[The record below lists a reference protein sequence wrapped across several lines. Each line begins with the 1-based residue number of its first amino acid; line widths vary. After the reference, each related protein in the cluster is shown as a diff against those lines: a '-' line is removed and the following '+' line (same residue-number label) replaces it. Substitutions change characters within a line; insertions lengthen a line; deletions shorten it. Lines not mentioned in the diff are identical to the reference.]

1 MKKINRK
8 KYIKAVLIF
17 LLLIILFLLLQY
29 LYVKITN
36 PKVSLEKSDRGMVVK
51 YTIVDKE
58 LSKKYDTIDD
68 IMTKNIESLIYNSY
82 GFETLVKVND
92 TTYEGK
98 LSNAND
104 ELLNNITDYVFAK
117 RDTYGNVIKDATYD
131 PKTKKITIPAKYVEK
146 ETIQMQV
153 LVKSTTDKIVNTKIK
168 TETPNGK
175 KEVTLNGFDSQSY
188 ITLAN
193 YDSNKKISKENIDV
207 YVNNKYKMN
216 DDSYSYDLKSKT
228 LKLNLNPLLA
238 NSVKVVVNKKSIIDK
253 IVNTVSAD
261 DIRGDAVESEDADGI
276 KLKSAPS
283 LKQGDTGN
291 MNIRW
296 AYNSTAGYP
305 VGSDG
310 YSRLATNRKM
320 NTKEEKAE
328 AAKDVAVPAEGFMSP
343 EQCGSDYSNCPE
355 RKVVTD
361 IINDKKY
368 VMGFIGSNVTTNE
381 YNNNLKNMD
390 SRSDNFIIEHTD
402 GDVEFAFRLEGLGL
416 EFETP
421 NSVYNDSAFWVSAYC
436 LHITNAANQTD
447 ITSQPLVNVNYRV
460 LYKDDNV
467 MILQVYMNPS
477 DDAGTQTAYGVYKFY
492 WEDTSAAIEV
502 EKHFYDG
509 SNDVTSEIKDKSGI
523 EFTLYSSKTTCQNG
537 TKKIESKETNSNGK
551 LTYNDLKTNKTYY
564 IKETSL
570 GKNFSSNDW
579 NMDKSCQAVK
589 VTSNDS
595 MDSTNTF
602 RVKKKERINRKKY
615 YCVQIEKT
623 SANNSDIKL
632 QGIQFKITN
641 KTTNGSITGTTNNQG
656 KILFSKLKYSKKG
669 YDIVETSSNPS
680 KPSNQSVFY
689 WNDNSIPTTK
699 SINVTSDEMTYDKT
713 TKEYTCSSNPT
724 KYTFKDKPVYYCLK
738 VKKVDKITG
747 VVLSGAE
754 FTAKLGSN
762 EYKATTG
769 SDGIAT
775 FVVGTN
781 SGTYTVTET
790 KAPEGYALPSTV
802 SKQINAS
809 KMPQSTEYNQRLDTS
824 KCTAT
829 AIQYEDNKY
838 VLNWY
843 KETED
848 GTKASGAKF
857 KVRYTDSS
865 NSTHYVIAESTK
877 VNHTDSSNVIK
888 KCYVYKG
895 LTTDKTKATEFV
907 SDTNGETC
915 ISGIINN
922 GKKMYSVEE
931 TESAKYH
938 TFGKD
943 KVKQISMGTL
953 FISKDVT
960 ADSNTNKNKF
970 VNYDTEF
977 EFTKTV
983 SSGDEENVKIIV
995 NGKEKTLKDLTTEEL
1010 KLLEFNVTDKNNKV
1024 VSFILENGIY
1034 EYAGNTIDK
1043 PTGTP
1048 TTALHLDNNR
1058 KIKIKHLP
1066 KGTYYIKEKN
1076 GKSCDS
1082 SSSYNDCIGYY
1093 YPSYTSDSSYKFT
1106 ITECSSTN
1114 ATSCTTHVSSK
1125 QTLENKPT
1133 EITFT
1138 KKDFYNYYDAADKN
1152 KSDSNVTF
1160 ENDKER
1166 NDFDKIVFKI
1176 KDSKGNYLTL
1186 KKVRDVGDCSTDSSY
1201 SEYRYVK
1208 SDQTDTKGTELHTCG
1223 GHIKITNLCR
1233 GNEYTVEEVSVP
1245 DGSVYVKENTESTPT
1260 SVKYKI
1266 PCTEGDK
1273 AQSSTTNL
1281 ISDKPT
1287 RVRFEKRDSKYNYL
1301 IQDETT
1307 TFEVYKCAKGTEC
1320 HPSDYAT
1327 KEEREKN
1334 GMTLVKFNPR
1344 AIITGDEEDST
1355 DAEGLQGV
1363 EVYRKISDSDVSKGT
1378 KYVTNLHP
1386 YNGILVLRYLESNYR
1401 YVLLETV
1408 APKNYSLPSGRNAET
1423 GFTVTNTTVKV
1434 DEVDVPNKPTSLIIR
1449 KYSDTGELLP
1459 GAEFKIYEGKTCNA
1473 NLSAMNQ
1480 PKTLLKLKTI
1490 RDGVYENRPTKDTDT
1505 ILTCTDRDGEKC
1517 SEINTKLTYKDY
1529 SDSWANFDE
1538 TLNTEK
1544 NKVEIKQGEALI
1556 QYLEYDHCYI
1566 IEEVKAPKGYSL
1578 PKNEEDR
1585 YTMVTIPKN
1594 TEYASDTYKTLINKP
1609 TPFTFYKYDEYN
1621 KLLDGA
1627 EFKLQKLDDNKK
1639 YHDIAVTRE
1648 ETETGVYYKA
1658 NESSDNKIIT
1668 TVNGSATVYYLEEGQ
1683 YRIVEVTPAPGKELG
1698 KNPNIATFFVDNSGN
1713 VYGNS
1718 IIVNKSKTEKIEVKS
1733 SASAELVV
1741 SIQTGQKVIRYGLII
1756 ATIASVIIAL
1766 MIMLRMYKKQ
1776 SE

>member
-1 MKKINRK
+1 MDVQVYQMEKGDSNCNAPSNNFIYEDQKLVISW
-8 KYIKAVLIF
+8 F
-17 LLLIILFLLLQY
+17 
-29 LYVKITN
+29 
-36 PKVSLEKSDRGMVVK
+36 KVSERGDYPVPKAKFTVSKNGVNIHHTAEKQQYMNGNCYVYSTNTNDSTTFESDQDGPVYVIGVPSGEYLVTETSSIPSHTMGAKNTLKVK
-51 YTIVDKE
+51 TSTE
-58 LSKKYDTIDD
+58 
-68 IMTKNIESLIYNSY
+68 
-82 GFETLVKVND
+82 VND
-92 TTYEGK
+92 
-98 LSNAND
+98 
-104 ELLNNITDYVFAK
+104 NITDS
-117 RDTYGNVIKDATYD
+117 N
-131 PKTKKITIPAKYVEK
+131 
-146 ETIQMQV
+146 
-153 LVKSTTDKIVNTKIK
+153 KIVN
-168 TETPNGK
+168 
-175 KEVTLNGFDSQSY
+175 
-188 ITLAN
+188 
-193 YDSNKKISKENIDV
+193 
-207 YVNNKYKMN
+207 
-216 DDSYSYDLKSKT
+216 
-228 LKLNLNPLLA
+228 
-238 NSVKVVVNKKSIIDK
+238 
-253 IVNTVSAD
+253 
-261 DIRGDAVESEDADGI
+261 
-276 KLKSAPS
+276 
-283 LKQGDTGN
+283 
-291 MNIRW
+291 
-296 AYNSTAGYP
+296 YP
-305 VGSDG
+305 
-310 YSRLATNRKM
+310 
-320 NTKEEKAE
+320 
-328 AAKDVAVPAEGFMSP
+328 
-343 EQCGSDYSNCPE
+343 
-355 RKVVTD
+355 
-361 IINDKKY
+361 
-368 VMGFIGSNVTTNE
+368 
-381 YNNNLKNMD
+381 
-390 SRSDNFIIEHTD
+390 
-402 GDVEFAFRLEGLGL
+402 
-416 EFETP
+416 
-421 NSVYNDSAFWVSAYC
+421 
-436 LHITNAANQTD
+436 
-447 ITSQPLVNVNYRV
+447 
-460 LYKDDNV
+460 
-467 MILQVYMNPS
+467 
-477 DDAGTQTAYGVYKFY
+477 
-492 WEDTSAAIEV
+492 
-502 EKHFYDG
+502 
-509 SNDVTSEIKDKSGI
+509 
-523 EFTLYSSKTTCQNG
+523 
-537 TKKIESKETNSNGK
+537 
-551 LTYNDLKTNKTYY
+551 
-564 IKETSL
+564 
-570 GKNFSSNDW
+570 
-579 NMDKSCQAVK
+579 
-589 VTSNDS
+589 
-595 MDSTNTF
+595 
-602 RVKKKERINRKKY
+602 
-615 YCVQIEKT
+615 
-623 SANNSDIKL
+623 
-632 QGIQFKITN
+632 
-641 KTTNGSITGTTNNQG
+641 
-656 KILFSKLKYSKKG
+656 
-669 YDIVETSSNPS
+669 
-680 KPSNQSVFY
+680 
-689 WNDNSIPTTK
+689 
-699 SINVTSDEMTYDKT
+699 
-713 TKEYTCSSNPT
+713 
-724 KYTFKDKPVYYCLK
+724 
-738 VKKVDKITG
+738 
-747 VVLSGAE
+747 
-754 FTAKLGSN
+754 
-762 EYKATTG
+762 
-769 SDGIAT
+769 
-775 FVVGTN
+775 
-781 SGTYTVTET
+781 
-790 KAPEGYALPSTV
+790 
-802 SKQINAS
+802 
-809 KMPQSTEYNQRLDTS
+809 
-824 KCTAT
+824 
-829 AIQYEDNKY
+829 
-838 VLNWY
+838 
-843 KETED
+843 
-848 GTKASGAKF
+848 
-857 KVRYTDSS
+857 
-865 NSTHYVIAESTK
+865 
-877 VNHTDSSNVIK
+877 
-888 KCYVYKG
+888 
-895 LTTDKTKATEFV
+895 
-907 SDTNGETC
+907 
-915 ISGIINN
+915 
-922 GKKMYSVEE
+922 
-931 TESAKYH
+931 
-938 TFGKD
+938 
-943 KVKQISMGTL
+943 
-953 FISKDVT
+953 
-960 ADSNTNKNKF
+960 
-970 VNYDTEF
+970 TEF

-1010 KLLEFNVTDKNNKV
+1010 KLLEFNVTDNNNKV
-1024 VSFILENGIY
+1024 VSFILENGVY

-1138 KKDFYNYYDAADKN
+1138 KKDFYSYYDAADKN

-1176 KDSKGNYLTL
+1176 KDSNGKYLTL

-1273 AQSSTTNL
+1273 TQSSTTNL

-1320 HPSDYAT
+1320 HPADYAT

-1344 AIITGDEEDST
+1344 AVITGDEEDST
-1355 DAEGLQGV
+1355 DEEGLAGV
-1363 EVYRKISDSDVSKGT
+1363 EVYRKISDSDVSKGQ
-1378 KYVTNLHP
+1378 KYETSLHP

-1459 GAEFKIYEGKTCNA
+1459 GAEFKIYEGKTCDA

-1658 NESSDNKIIT
+1658 DESSDNKIIT

-1741 SIQTGQKVIRYGLII
+1741 SIQTGQKVVRYGLII

>member
-1 MKKINRK
+1 MKKKYKYLLTIITTIILILLFDFCVNMIINKSLEEKKVDSKKIAHTLPIVYTVMDEDNTPSNLTSTEATYDYEKYILYSTVGYVELEENGDYYISKLNNMNSLLSEKIASTGFAYNDITGTAIEDASFDSDKNIKIPKKYYEKFKKGDKEPIKMQVVTRVKKNELDNVEIKIKNYNNRTKKIKVNGNNVATSFSIMDPNKGKFLSKNDIYIYINGSDQKVYNDKYIWDSNSGTIQLNIKPVLIDKITVKIKRKSLIEKILSIKNIFAETATYDNMASSGELTSEPSINENNTMLISNVETWYFWPSCQVNNGCNYPNEIIKAYENSDNYLYSACSNGSCTLSTSLYEDFVIKLEGKYTDSTNSKFSIDFKNTIFTALFCNDHNNKADSTNVMGNFTLKVIKKDTEK
-8 KYIKAVLIF
+8 KYII
-17 LLLIILFLLLQY
+17 
-29 LYVKITN
+29 
-36 PKVSLEKSDRGMVVK
+36 VSLTGNEQSWQGGQTPAGVLKFTWTAPSKGK
-51 YTIVDKE
+51 IVARKV
-58 LSKKYDTIDD
+58 L
-68 IMTKNIESLIYNSY
+68 Y
-82 GFETLVKVND
+82 GK
-92 TTYEGK
+92 G
-98 LSNAND
+98 
-104 ELLNNITDYVFAK
+104 
-117 RDTYGNVIKDATYD
+117 
-131 PKTKKITIPAKYVEK
+131 
-146 ETIQMQV
+146 
-153 LVKSTTDKIVNTKIK
+153 TTD
-168 TETPNGK
+168 
-175 KEVTLNGFDSQSY
+175 
-188 ITLAN
+188 
-193 YDSNKKISKENIDV
+193 
-207 YVNNKYKMN
+207 
-216 DDSYSYDLKSKT
+216 LK
-228 LKLNLNPLLA
+228 
-238 NSVKVVVNKKSIIDK
+238 
-253 IVNTVSAD
+253 
-261 DIRGDAVESEDADGI
+261 G
-276 KLKSAPS
+276 
-283 LKQGDTGN
+283 
-291 MNIRW
+291 
-296 AYNSTAGYP
+296 
-305 VGSDG
+305 
-310 YSRLATNRKM
+310 
-320 NTKEEKAE
+320 EK
-328 AAKDVAVPAEGFMSP
+328 
-343 EQCGSDYSNCPE
+343 
-355 RKVVTD
+355 
-361 IINDKKY
+361 
-368 VMGFIGSNVTTNE
+368 
-381 YNNNLKNMD
+381 
-390 SRSDNFIIEHTD
+390 
-402 GDVEFAFRLEGLGL
+402 FR
-416 EFETP
+416 
-421 NSVYNDSAFWVSAYC
+421 
-436 LHITNAANQTD
+436 
-447 ITSQPLVNVNYRV
+447 
-460 LYKDDNV
+460 
-467 MILQVYMNPS
+467 
-477 DDAGTQTAYGVYKFY
+477 
-492 WEDTSAAIEV
+492 
-502 EKHFYDG
+502 
-509 SNDVTSEIKDKSGI
+509 
-523 EFTLYSSKTTCQNG
+523 FTLYKGNNCKSGNAISSKLVSSSSSTYWSKLDFGNYSVKETTCDENKYECD
-537 TKKIESKETNSNGK
+537 TKCRNVVLNEDDCNSNGTNCVDET
-551 LTYNDLKTNKTYY
+551 LNDKPIEN
-564 IKETSL
+564 I
-570 GKNFSSNDW
+570 
-579 NMDKSCQAVK
+579 
-589 VTSNDS
+589 
-595 MDSTNTF
+595 
-602 RVKKKERINRKKY
+602 KKY
-615 YCVQIEKT
+615 YCYRAKKT
-623 SANNSDIKL
+623 DKDDTSCVLANAELELYNENLNVCEDGICSLNGFSDKKITDSLGKVVFSGLQYANYNLREIGGNNSEPLRLNSSCD
-632 QGIQFKITN
+632 
-641 KTTNGSITGTTNNQG
+641 SG
-656 KILFSKLKYSKKG
+656 KVS
-669 YDIVETSSNPS
+669 E
-680 KPSNQSVFY
+680 Y
-689 WNDNSIPTTK
+689 WNDSSIKTIKASELTLMTRNSKGDYICP
-699 SINVTSDEMTYDKT
+699 TSDAGIVKDTHVTY
-713 TKEYTCSSNPT
+713 CA
-724 KYTFKDKPVYYCLK
+724 K
-738 VKKVDKITG
+738 VKKIDMITG
-747 VVLSGAE
+747 NPLPNAT
-754 FTAKLGSN
+754 FTAYFSKNGDA
-762 EYKATTG
+762 YKNAKTDTN
-769 SDGIAT
+769 GIAT
-775 FVVGTN
+775 FNFGKEYNNGFYYVK
-781 SGTYTVTET
+781 ET
-790 KAPEGYALPSTV
+790 TAPEGYALNTQGMNVEVGIVSNGECNAFSDNFVFKDQKLVISWFKVSEHENVLASKAKFTV
-802 SKQINAS
+802 SKDGVNIHHTAKKQQYING
-809 KMPQSTEYNQRLDTS
+809 D
-824 KCTAT
+824 
-829 AIQYEDNKY
+829 
-838 VLNWY
+838 
-843 KETED
+843 
-848 GTKASGAKF
+848 
-857 KVRYTDSS
+857 
-865 NSTHYVIAESTK
+865 
-877 VNHTDSSNVIK
+877 
-888 KCYVYKG
+888 CYVY
-895 LTTDKTKATEFV
+895 
-907 SDTNGETC
+907 S
-915 ISGIINN
+915 
-922 GKKMYSVEE
+922 
-931 TESAKYH
+931 
-938 TFGKD
+938 
-943 KVKQISMGTL
+943 
-953 FISKDVT
+953 
-960 ADSNTNKNKF
+960 SNTNDSTTFESDQDGPVCVIGVPSGEYLVTETSPSPSHTMGAKNTLKVKTSTE
-970 VNYDTEF
+970 VNYNITDSNKIVNYPTVF

-983 SSGDEENVKIIV
+983 SSGDEANIKIIV

-1024 VSFILENGIY
+1024 ISFILENGVY

-1106 ITECSSTN
+1106 ITNCSGTN

-1138 KKDFYNYYDAADKN
+1138 KKDFYSYYDAADKN
-1152 KSDSNVTF
+1152 KSDSSVTF

-1176 KDSKGNYLTL
+1176 KDSKGKYLTL
-1186 KKVRDVGDCSTDSSY
+1186 KKVRDVGNCSTDSSY

-1208 SDQTDTKGTELHTCG
+1208 SDQTDAKGTELHTCG

-1245 DGSVYVKENTESTPT
+1245 DGSVYVKENTGSTPT

-1266 PCTEGDK
+1266 PCTEGDTT
-1273 AQSSTTNL
+1273 QSTTTNL

-1344 AIITGDEEDST
+1344 AVITGDEEDPT
-1355 DAEGLQGV
+1355 DAEGLAGV
-1363 EVYRKISDSDVSKGT
+1363 EVYRKISDSDVSKGK

-1408 APKNYSLPSGRNAET
+1408 APKNYSLPSGRNVET

-1449 KYSDTGELLP
+1449 KYSNTGELLP

-1639 YHDIAVTRE
+1639 YHDITVTRE

-1658 NESSDNKIIT
+1658 DESSDNKIIT

-1741 SIQTGQKVIRYGLII
+1741 SIQTGQKVVRYGLII

-1766 MIMLRMYKKQ
+1766 MIMLRMYKKK

>member
-1 MKKINRK
+1 MKKNK
-8 KYIKAVLIF
+8 TIF
-17 LLLIILFLLLQY
+17 IIITIVLFLFLSLDYVIHFIFNKSFSSENTNIGHTLPITYLLMDEQSTPNNVTSKQATHEY
-29 LYVKITN
+29 NDYILYSTVGY
-36 PKVSLEKSDRGMVVK
+36 VMLEEKGDYYVA
-51 YTIVDKE
+51 
-58 LSKKYDTIDD
+58 KYDNMND
-68 IMTKNIESLIYNSY
+68 ILKKNIASYSFSYN
-82 GFETLVKVND
+82 D
-92 TTYEGK
+92 
-98 LSNAND
+98 
-104 ELLNNITDYVFAK
+104 IT
-117 RDTYGNVIKDATYD
+117 GNVIDDATFTGEKDIKIPKKYYD
-131 PKTKKITIPAKYVEK
+131 NFKKGEK
-146 ETIQMQV
+146 EPIQMEVV
-153 LVKSTTDKIVNTKIK
+153 LRTTKENLENISINVENKGKKVIK
-168 TETPNGK
+168 VNGK
-175 KEVTLNGFDSQSY
+175 NKTTSFSILNYKKGKYLAKKDINLYINNSSLKVGKNYYYWDSQSGT
-188 ITLAN
+188 IQLDIDPILIN
-193 YDSNKKISKENIDV
+193 DIKVKIR
-207 YVNNKYKMN
+207 
-216 DDSYSYDLKSKT
+216 
-228 LKLNLNPLLA
+228 
-238 NSVKVVVNKKSIIDK
+238 KKSIIEK
-253 IVNTVSAD
+253 ILSIKN
-261 DIRGDAVESEDADGI
+261 IFAVTDSYDEMASSGELA
-276 KLKSAPS
+276 SAPS
-283 LKQGDTGN
+283 LSVNDEMTLKDIQTFYFWPGTAAQCLANSPLCTNPKYVVDAYRNGDSYLYSECTD
-291 MNIRW
+291 
-296 AYNSTAGYP
+296 
-305 VGSDG
+305 DG
-310 YSRLATNRKM
+310 YCTIPEGKDLEERYEDFVLVMNGKYTSGNKSIEFKNNTPILLYCGDHTSAASKENPNHDFNIKVIAKGDDYIILKFQGTGTGSWQAGQIPTGILKFTWEKDNKGSISAKKNLLDKDGNKLLNRTFKFAIYKNATS
-320 NTKEEKAE
+320 
-328 AAKDVAVPAEGFMSP
+328 G
-343 EQCGSDYSNCPE
+343 EQCASANRIKTQTVKSG
-355 RKVVTD
+355 RKVTWTNLDFGTYWIKETLCDSDLYNCDTSCKKVVLNENDCTGTLNSD
-361 IINDKKY
+361 NVCSTNKYVDNTYVSDPITNYVKYYCVKVKKNDAEHSNDCAVQGIKFKLVSSTSANPSYSEEQTTNANGRVQFTYLKYQDYYLSETSSDPTKATLYCNDKKVADY
-368 VMGFIGSNVTTNE
+368 DYWNENNTLSTVSKSNLTEMTWNNTTKK
-381 YNNNLKNMD
+381 Y
-390 SRSDNFIIEHTD
+390 
-402 GDVEFAFRLEGLGL
+402 EGCPA
-416 EFETP
+416 EATTK
-421 NSVYNDSAFWVSAYC
+421 A
-436 LHITNAANQTD
+436 
-447 ITSQPLVNVNYRV
+447 
-460 LYKDDNV
+460 
-467 MILQVYMNPS
+467 
-477 DDAGTQTAYGVYKFY
+477 
-492 WEDTSAAIEV
+492 
-502 EKHFYDG
+502 
-509 SNDVTSEIKDKSGI
+509 EIKTDH
-523 EFTLYSSKTTCQNG
+523 
-537 TKKIESKETNSNGK
+537 
-551 LTYNDLKTNKTYY
+551 
-564 IKETSL
+564 
-570 GKNFSSNDW
+570 
-579 NMDKSCQAVK
+579 
-589 VTSNDS
+589 
-595 MDSTNTF
+595 
-602 RVKKKERINRKKY
+602 KKY
-615 YCVQIEKT
+615 YCV
-623 SANNSDIKL
+623 A
-632 QGIQFKITN
+632 
-641 KTTNGSITGTTNNQG
+641 
-656 KILFSKLKYSKKG
+656 
-669 YDIVETSSNPS
+669 
-680 KPSNQSVFY
+680 
-689 WNDNSIPTTK
+689 
-699 SINVTSDEMTYDKT
+699 
-713 TKEYTCSSNPT
+713 
-724 KYTFKDKPVYYCLK
+724 
-738 VKKVDKITG
+738 VKKVDSITNLPLAGAQFTVNNNASAYPQYNSNGEKGSTVVKGNNTVGDGVAYFFLGTTSSAVKIK
-747 VVLSGAE
+747 E
-754 FTAKLGSN
+754 
-762 EYKATTG
+762 
-769 SDGIAT
+769 
-775 FVVGTN
+775 
-781 SGTYTVTET
+781 TV
-790 KAPEGYALPSTV
+790 APSGYALGSE
-802 SKQINAS
+802 I
-809 KMPQSTEYNQRLDTS
+809 
-824 KCTAT
+824 TAT
-829 AIQYEDNKY
+829 PVAMAKGTANNGTKGSSTFVENCRSAYSAIATPAINYPDNKY
-838 VLNWY
+838 VINWY

-857 KVRYTDSS
+857 KVRYTDSN
-865 NSTHYVIAESTK
+865 NSIHYVIAESTK
-877 VNHTDSSNVIK
+877 ANHTDSSNVTK
-888 KCYVYKG
+888 NCYVYKG
-895 LTTDKTKATEFV
+895 LTTDSSKATEFI
-907 SDTNGETC
+907 SDANGETC
-915 ISGIINN
+915 ISGIADN

-943 KVKQISMGTL
+943 KVKQISIGTS
-953 FISKDVT
+953 FAAKDVS

-1010 KLLEFNVTDKNNKV
+1010 KLLEFNVTDKDNKV
-1024 VSFILENGIY
+1024 LSFILEKGVY

-1043 PTGTP
+1043 PTGTA

-1076 GKSCDS
+1076 SKSCDK

-1138 KKDFYNYYDAADKN
+1138 KKDFYSYYDAADKN

-1176 KDSKGNYLTL
+1176 KDSNGKYLTL

-1245 DGSVYVKENTESTPT
+1245 DGSVYVKENTGSTST

-1266 PCTEGDK
+1266 PCTEGDTT
-1273 AQSSTTNL
+1273 QSTTTNL

-1320 HPSDYAT
+1320 HPADYAT

-1344 AIITGDEEDST
+1344 AVITGDEEDPT
-1355 DAEGLQGV
+1355 DAEGLAGV
-1363 EVYRKISDSDVSKGT
+1363 EVYRKISDSDVSKGQ
-1378 KYVTNLHP
+1378 KYETSLHP
-1386 YNGILVLRYLESNYR
+1386 YHGILVLRYLESNYR

-1408 APKNYSLPSGRNAET
+1408 APKNYTLPSGRNAET

-1529 SDSWANFDE
+1529 EDSWANFDE

-1639 YHDIAVTRE
+1639 YHDITVTRE

-1658 NESSDNKIIT
+1658 DESSDNKIIT

-1683 YRIVEVTPAPGKELG
+1683 YRIVEVTSAPGKELG

-1741 SIQTGQKVIRYGLII
+1741 SIQTGQKVVRYGLII

-1766 MIMLRMYKKQ
+1766 MIMLRMYKKK

>member
-1 MKKINRK
+1 MKKKYKYLLTIITTIILILLFDFCVNMIINKSLEEKKVDSKKIAHTLPIVYTVMDEDNTPSNLTSTEATYDYEKYILYSTVGYVELEENGDYYISKLNNMNSLLSEKIASTGFAYNDITGTAIEDASFDSDKNIKIPKKYYEKFKKSDKEPIKMQVVTRVKKNELDNVEIKIKNYNNRTKKIKVNGNNVATSFSIMDPNKGKFLSKNDIYIYINGSDQKVYNDKYIWDSNSGTIQLNIKPVLIDKITVKIKRKSLIEKILSIKNIFAETATYDNMASSGELTSEPSINENNTMLISNVETWYFWPSCQVNNGCNYSNEIIKAYENSDNYLYSACSNGSCTLSTSLYEDFVIKLEGKYTDSTNSKFSIDFKNTIFTALFCNDHNNKADSTNVMGNFTLKVIKKDTEK
-8 KYIKAVLIF
+8 KYII
-17 LLLIILFLLLQY
+17 
-29 LYVKITN
+29 
-36 PKVSLEKSDRGMVVK
+36 VSLTGNEQSWQGGQTPAGVLKF
-51 YTIVDKE
+51 TWTAP
-58 LSKKYDTIDD
+58 SK
-68 IMTKNIESLIYNSY
+68 
-82 GFETLVKVND
+82 G
-92 TTYEGK
+92 
-98 LSNAND
+98 
-104 ELLNNITDYVFAK
+104 
-117 RDTYGNVIKDATYD
+117 
-131 PKTKKITIPAKYVEK
+131 
-146 ETIQMQV
+146 
-153 LVKSTTDKIVNTKIK
+153 KIVARKVLY
-168 TETPNGK
+168 GK
-175 KEVTLNGFDSQSY
+175 GST
-188 ITLAN
+188 
-193 YDSNKKISKENIDV
+193 
-207 YVNNKYKMN
+207 
-216 DDSYSYDLKSKT
+216 DLK
-228 LKLNLNPLLA
+228 
-238 NSVKVVVNKKSIIDK
+238 
-253 IVNTVSAD
+253 
-261 DIRGDAVESEDADGI
+261 G
-276 KLKSAPS
+276 
-283 LKQGDTGN
+283 
-291 MNIRW
+291 
-296 AYNSTAGYP
+296 
-305 VGSDG
+305 
-310 YSRLATNRKM
+310 
-320 NTKEEKAE
+320 EK
-328 AAKDVAVPAEGFMSP
+328 
-343 EQCGSDYSNCPE
+343 
-355 RKVVTD
+355 
-361 IINDKKY
+361 
-368 VMGFIGSNVTTNE
+368 
-381 YNNNLKNMD
+381 
-390 SRSDNFIIEHTD
+390 
-402 GDVEFAFRLEGLGL
+402 FR
-416 EFETP
+416 
-421 NSVYNDSAFWVSAYC
+421 
-436 LHITNAANQTD
+436 
-447 ITSQPLVNVNYRV
+447 
-460 LYKDDNV
+460 
-467 MILQVYMNPS
+467 
-477 DDAGTQTAYGVYKFY
+477 
-492 WEDTSAAIEV
+492 
-502 EKHFYDG
+502 
-509 SNDVTSEIKDKSGI
+509 
-523 EFTLYSSKTTCQNG
+523 FTLYKGNNCKSGNAISSKLVSSSSSTYWSKLDFGNYSVKETTCDENKYECD
-537 TKKIESKETNSNGK
+537 TKCRNVVLNEDDCNSNGTNCVDET
-551 LTYNDLKTNKTYY
+551 LNDKPIEN
-564 IKETSL
+564 I
-570 GKNFSSNDW
+570 
-579 NMDKSCQAVK
+579 
-589 VTSNDS
+589 
-595 MDSTNTF
+595 
-602 RVKKKERINRKKY
+602 KKY
-615 YCVQIEKT
+615 YCYRAKKT
-623 SANNSDIKL
+623 DKDDTSCVLANAELELYNKNLTICENNICSLNGFSDKKITDSLGTVVFSGLQYANYNLREIGGNNSEPLRLNSSCD
-632 QGIQFKITN
+632 
-641 KTTNGSITGTTNNQG
+641 SG
-656 KILFSKLKYSKKG
+656 KVS
-669 YDIVETSSNPS
+669 E
-680 KPSNQSVFY
+680 Y
-689 WNDNSIPTTK
+689 WNDSSVKTIKASELTLMTRNSK
-699 SINVTSDEMTYDKT
+699 GD
-713 TKEYTCSSNPT
+713 YTCPKSDAGIV
-724 KYTFKDKPVYYCLK
+724 KDTHVAYCAK
-738 VKKVDKITG
+738 VKKIDMITG
-747 VVLSGAE
+747 NPLPNAT
-754 FTAKLGSN
+754 FTAYFSKNGDAYKNAKTDSN
-762 EYKATTG
+762 
-769 SDGIAT
+769 GIAT
-775 FVVGTN
+775 FNFGKEYNNGFYYVK
-781 SGTYTVTET
+781 ET
-790 KAPEGYALPSTV
+790 TAPEGYALNTQGMNVAVGIVSNGECNAFSDNFVFEDQKLVISWFKVSERGDYSVPKAKFTV
-802 SKQINAS
+802 SKNGVNIHH
-809 KMPQSTEYNQRLDTS
+809 
-824 KCTAT
+824 TAEKQ
-829 AIQYEDNKY
+829 QYMNG
-838 VLNWY
+838 N
-843 KETED
+843 
-848 GTKASGAKF
+848 
-857 KVRYTDSS
+857 
-865 NSTHYVIAESTK
+865 
-877 VNHTDSSNVIK
+877 
-888 KCYVYKG
+888 CYVYSTNTNDS
-895 LTTDKTKATEFV
+895 TTFESDQDGPVCVIGVPSGEYLVTET
-907 SDTNGETC
+907 SSIPSHTMG
-915 ISGIINN
+915 
-922 GKKMYSVEE
+922 
-931 TESAKYH
+931 AKN
-938 TFGKD
+938 TL
-943 KVKQISMGTL
+943 KVKTSTEVNNNIT
-953 FISKDVT
+953 
-960 ADSNTNKNKF
+960 DSNKI
-970 VNYDTEF
+970 VNYPTEF

-1024 VSFILENGIY
+1024 VSFILENGVY

-1138 KKDFYNYYDAADKN
+1138 KKDFYSYYDAADKN
-1152 KSDSNVTF
+1152 KSNSNVTF

-1176 KDSKGNYLTL
+1176 KDSNGKYLTL

-1208 SDQTDTKGTELHTCG
+1208 SDQTDAKGTELHTCG

-1266 PCTEGDK
+1266 PCTEGDTT
-1273 AQSSTTNL
+1273 QSTTTNL

-1344 AIITGDEEDST
+1344 AVITGDEEDPT
-1355 DAEGLQGV
+1355 DAEGLAGV
-1363 EVYRKISDSDVSKGT
+1363 EVYRKISDSDVSKGK

-1386 YNGILVLRYLESNYR
+1386 YNGILILRYLESNYR

-1408 APKNYSLPSGRNAET
+1408 APKNYSLPSGRSAET

-1459 GAEFKIYEGKTCNA
+1459 GAEFKIYEGKTCNT

-1529 SDSWANFDE
+1529 TDSWANFDE

-1621 KLLDGA
+1621 NLLDGA
-1627 EFKLQKLDDNKK
+1627 EFKLQKLDDNKR
-1639 YHDIAVTRE
+1639 YHDITVTRE

-1658 NESSDNKIIT
+1658 DESSDNKIIT

-1741 SIQTGQKVIRYGLII
+1741 SIQTGQKVVRYGLII

>member
-1 MKKINRK
+1 MKNKI
-8 KYIKAVLIF
+8 IKIF
-17 LLLIILFLLLQY
+17 FSIILLLTIIFIYPKIRIYFTTNKLTTYDYDKRLRITYLMIDKDETKDKDITVANATKQNVNISLVNNGIAYLKKEGNYYVGYINDVNDYILEDVPDYSFTYNNLQGQVIDGCTFD
-29 LYVKITN
+29 LKKREVKIPIKYYEN
-36 PKVSLEKSDRGMVVK
+36 SVK
-51 YTIVDKE
+51 EENVQMEIISRVDKKRFAS
-58 LSKKYDTIDD
+58 LTSHLKISGLKN
-68 IMTKNIESLIYNSY
+68 TKNDI
-82 GFETLVKVND
+82 
-92 TTYEGK
+92 
-98 LSNAND
+98 
-104 ELLNNITDYVFAK
+104 
-117 RDTYGNVIKDATYD
+117 
-131 PKTKKITIPAKYVEK
+131 
-146 ETIQMQV
+146 
-153 LVKSTTDKIVNTKIK
+153 
-168 TETPNGK
+168 
-175 KEVTLNGFDSQSY
+175 TLNGNETTSLISILNY
-188 ITLAN
+188 NSKNSIT
-193 YDSNKKISKENIDV
+193 KEEISI
-207 YVNNKYKMN
+207 YVNNDKEKLDKTFYDWNSDAGTIEIKLSPVLVEDVVVTIDSNIISYNLLGRAAKADTESYASMDAAGKLTSAPKLSVGHKIALTSVPVAYKSDKVYGHPDMVDLYDKINSDNDLYNNCDTTNKTCEKYTSSLDYFAFDLSGTSDSKKVYSNPGDSISFGTHTYVKAYCSDHVDAADSRDDSTMEIRLVVIAISQEDN
-216 DDSYSYDLKSKT
+216 YVIFRIEPRDAKDNFYTQTPAGVIKLVWDDSYGKIIIKKKLVDQGTTVSIPKNTFGFTLYKDSECKT
-228 LKLNLNPLLA
+228 VKKTQKYINP
-238 NSVKVVVNKKSIIDK
+238 DYG
-253 IVNTVSAD
+253 NTVSWTNLALGTYYVKESKCD
-261 DIRGDAVESEDADGI
+261 STKYRCDTGCKRVSVTKVDKKRTDSDGNILYLDTTLYDNPVTNYIKRFCVKAKKNDSEHSNDCAVQGI
-276 KLKSAPS
+276 KFKLASSTSA
-283 LKQGDTGN
+283 
-291 MNIRW
+291 
-296 AYNSTAGYP
+296 
-305 VGSDG
+305 
-310 YSRLATNRKM
+310 
-320 NTKEEKAE
+320 
-328 AAKDVAVPAEGFMSP
+328 
-343 EQCGSDYSNCPE
+343 
-355 RKVVTD
+355 
-361 IINDKKY
+361 
-368 VMGFIGSNVTTNE
+368 
-381 YNNNLKNMD
+381 
-390 SRSDNFIIEHTD
+390 
-402 GDVEFAFRLEGLGL
+402 
-416 EFETP
+416 
-421 NSVYNDSAFWVSAYC
+421 
-436 LHITNAANQTD
+436 
-447 ITSQPLVNVNYRV
+447 
-460 LYKDDNV
+460 
-467 MILQVYMNPS
+467 NPS
-477 DDAGTQTAYGVYKFY
+477 YSDEQT
-492 WEDTSAAIEV
+492 
-502 EKHFYDG
+502 
-509 SNDVTSEIKDKSGI
+509 
-523 EFTLYSSKTTCQNG
+523 
-537 TKKIESKETNSNGK
+537 TNSNGRV
-551 LTYNDLKTNKTYY
+551 LFSNLKYQDYY
-564 IKETSL
+564 LSETSADPTKATL
-570 GKNFSSNDW
+570 YCNGEKKGDYSYWNENLSASTISASSLTEMNW
-579 NMDKSCQAVK
+579 NTTTKKYEGCPDAATTKAIVKS
-589 VTSNDS
+589 DH
-595 MDSTNTF
+595 
-602 RVKKKERINRKKY
+602 KKY
-615 YCVQIEKT
+615 YCVAVKKID
-623 SANNSDIKL
+623 S
-632 QGIQFKITN
+632 ITN
-641 KTTNGSITGTTNNQG
+641 SPLAGAQFTVNNNASAYPQYNSNGEKGSTVVKGNNTVGDGVAYFFLGTTSSAVKIKETVAPSGYALGSEITATPVAMPKGTTNNG
-656 KILFSKLKYSKKG
+656 TKG
-669 YDIVETSSNPS
+669 SSNFVETCRAAYNAIKTPA
-680 KPSNQSVFY
+680 
-689 WNDNSIPTTK
+689 
-699 SINVTSDEMTYDKT
+699 INY
-713 TKEYTCSSNPT
+713 P
-724 KYTFKDKPVYYCLK
+724 
-738 VKKVDKITG
+738 
-747 VVLSGAE
+747 
-754 FTAKLGSN
+754 
-762 EYKATTG
+762 
-769 SDGIAT
+769 
-775 FVVGTN
+775 
-781 SGTYTVTET
+781 
-790 KAPEGYALPSTV
+790 
-802 SKQINAS
+802 
-809 KMPQSTEYNQRLDTS
+809 
-824 KCTAT
+824 
-829 AIQYEDNKY
+829 DNKY
-838 VLNWY
+838 VINWY

-848 GTKASGAKF
+848 GTIASGAKF
-857 KVRYTDSS
+857 KVRYTDSN
-865 NSTHYVIAESTK
+865 NSIHYVVAGSAKADYIDASK
-877 VNHTDSSNVIK
+877 VK
-888 KCYVYKG
+888 KNCYVYKS
-895 LTTDKTKATEFV
+895 LTTDASKATEFI
-907 SDTNGETC
+907 SDANGETC
-915 ISGIINN
+915 ISGIADN

-931 TESAKYH
+931 VESAKYH

-943 KVKQISMGTL
+943 KVKQISIGTL

-1010 KLLEFNVTDKNNKV
+1010 KLLEFNVTDNNNKV
-1024 VSFILENGIY
+1024 VSFILENGVY

-1043 PTGTP
+1043 STGTS

-1093 YPSYTSDSSYKFT
+1093 YPNYTSDSSYKFT

-1138 KKDFYNYYDAADKN
+1138 KKDFYSYYDAADKN

-1176 KDSKGNYLTL
+1176 KDSNGKYLTL

-1273 AQSSTTNL
+1273 TQSSTTNL

-1344 AIITGDEEDST
+1344 AVITGDEEDST
-1355 DAEGLQGV
+1355 DEEGLAGV
-1363 EVYRKISDSDVSKGT
+1363 EVYRKISDSDVSKGQ
-1378 KYVTNLHP
+1378 KYETSLHP

-1423 GFTVTNTTVKV
+1423 GFTVTNITVKV

-1459 GAEFKIYEGKTCNA
+1459 GAEFKIYEGKTCDA

-1490 RDGVYENRPTKDTDT
+1490 RDGVYENRPTEDTDT

-1529 SDSWANFDE
+1529 TDSWANFDE

-1658 NESSDNKIIT
+1658 DESSNNKIIT